1 LGTINR
7 QAPILETADPTAFGA
22 CMAYMQRYALS
33 FRLLAITIVGVG
45 LLTFLSRQVDPFVT
59 VYAVTLAAFSG
70 LIATILWRWPVPN
83 TRLVFAGAAL
93 AHAITLLGAPAF
105 EDDYF
110 RFMWDGW
117 RTIAA
122 GTPYSVT
129 PESFFTDPT
138 VPPALRRVL
147 DGINY
152 PEYPTIYGPVLQ
164 FLFAATYALFGANPM
179 GLQLLFIVANLAMVA
194 LLLRRHAP
202 GQVALYAWNPLV
214 IAETSLHLHP
224 DGLMAL
230 AISAAL
236 MMSHRRPMLA
246 GLMLGMAAGVK
257 LVALAAWPLL
267 IRMRPIAFVTAIA
280 TLAAA
285 YTIFWVQGQGI
296 GFDSTATFAT
306 QWHFNPILYEA
317 LFQLFGWNWARLA
330 ALAIAGALVVWMHA
344 RGRSIDDVPLAAIF
358 GVILLFAPAVNS
370 WYLLWILPFAVGR
383 GQIWPFA
390 AASALPLSYIT
401 GLNLGD
407 PALKAFAVHPIARMA
422 QWAILAMAIGLDWRV
437 YKRRMADKGGSA
449 VRNGLAVLRPKI
461 AVIMPAL
468 NEEASISGVVTG
480 IQAAI
485 PHGLIQIIVVDNGC
499 TDNTVPN
506 ARSVGALVVL
516 ESQRGYGAA
525 CLTGIATLRGD
536 IDIVLFIDSDGSD
549 VLTDA
554 SAILAPIIDGTAD
567 MVIGSRSLG
576 VQEAGAM
583 TAPQRF
589 GNWLAP
595 ALIRLIWGVRYTDL
609 GPFRAI
615 RRSSLSALN
624 MRDRDF
630 GWTVEMQVRAAKLG
644 LSTME
649 IPTGYRRRIGVS
661 KISGTIDGVIKAG
674 VKILYVIGREAFGDF
689 GASKADRQNTNS
701 GRFGR

>member
-1 LGTINR
+1 
-7 QAPILETADPTAFGA
+7 
-22 CMAYMQRYALS
+22 MA
-33 FRLLAITIVGVG
+33 T
-45 LLTFLSRQVDPFVT
+45 
-59 VYAVTLAAFSG
+59 
-70 LIATILWRWPVPN
+70 LWRWPVASA
-83 TRLVFAGAAL
+83 RVVFAGAVI
-93 AHAITLLGAPAF
+93 AHGVTLWGVPAF

-110 RFMWDGW
+110 RFIFDGW
-117 RTIAA
+117 RTVAA
-122 GTPYSVT
+122 GTPYGIT
-129 PESFFTDPT
+129 PESFFANPA
-138 VPPALRRVL
+138 VPPALGPVL
-147 DGINY
+147 DGVNY

-164 FLFAATYALFGANPM
+164 FAFAATYALFGADPM
-179 GLQLLFIVANLAMVA
+179 GLRLLFMAANLALIA
-194 LLLRRHAP
+194 ILLRRHAP
-202 GQVALYAWNPLV
+202 GHVALYAWNPFV

-230 AISAAL
+230 AIAAAV
-236 MMSHRRPMLA
+236 MVSHRRPMLA
-246 GLMLGMAAGVK
+246 GALFGMAAGVK
-257 LVALAAWPLL
+257 LVALAVWPLL
-267 IRMRPIAFVTAIA
+267 IRMRPSALILAIA
-280 TLAAA
+280 TLGAA
-285 YTIFWVQGQGI
+285 YAVFWVQGQGV

-306 QWHFNPILYEA
+306 QWHFNPMLYEA
-317 LFQLFGWNWARLA
+317 LFQAIGWDWARLA
-330 ALAIAGALVVWMHA
+330 ALVMAGALVVWMHA
-344 RGRSIDDVPLAAIF
+344 RGRSIEDVPLSAIF

-370 WYLLWILPFAVGR
+370 WYLLWLLPFAVGR

-390 AASALPLSYIT
+390 ATAALPLSYIT

-407 PALKAFAVHPIARMA
+407 PGMEAFAVHPMARMG
-422 QWAILAMAIGLDWRV
+422 QWAILAVAIGYDWRG
-437 YKRRMADKGGSA
+437 YRSTAARSHGSERGGSI
-449 VRNGLAVLRPKI
+449 LMQPKI

-468 NEEASISGVVTG
+468 NEEASIGGVVAG
-480 IQAAI
+480 IQAAL
-485 PHGLIQIIVVDNGC
+485 PHITQVIVVDNGC
-499 TDNTVPN
+499 TDNT
-506 ARSVGALVVL
+506 ASIATSAGAMVVL
-516 ESQRGYGAA
+516 EKQRGYGAA
-525 CLTGIATLRGD
+525 CLTGIAALRDD

-554 SAILAPIIDGTAD
+554 PFIVAPIIDGTAD
-567 MVIGSRSLG
+567 MIIGSRILG

-644 LSTME
+644 MPILE

-689 GASKADRQNTNS
+689 GGNANLQKGTR
-701 GRFGR
+701 